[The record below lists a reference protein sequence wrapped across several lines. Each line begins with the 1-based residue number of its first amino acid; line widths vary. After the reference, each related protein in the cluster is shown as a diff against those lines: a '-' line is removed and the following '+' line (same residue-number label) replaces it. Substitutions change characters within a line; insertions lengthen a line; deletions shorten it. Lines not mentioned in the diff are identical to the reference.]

1 MRMPKFGTIAATAAV
16 GLLSVAL
23 ISGPASA
30 NRAKPPAEAVELA
43 KANNKFGVDMFKKLH
58 KDGENT
64 FMSPASIA
72 IALQMCA
79 EGAEGET
86 KSELHKAMHVTG
98 KDVKGGNK
106 SLLKELG
113 SRKGVTLSIANSLWA
128 DPARVTMNE
137 KYVSD
142 VREYFDSE
150 ARTASFSDPA
160 TLTAIN
166 SWISEKTNALIPKML
181 EDISDETVV
190 YLINAIYFKGEWT
203 VKFDKAATKDADF
216 NMADGTKKT
225 VRMMSRDAEMQ
236 YGNHDGIQIIKL
248 PYGKDKQ
255 TAMWVALPAADKSL
269 DSVIASM
276 NAETLST
283 WQRATHQQDG
293 TFKMP
298 RFTTKFTAPLNEP
311 LKELGVVR
319 AFNEA
324 TAEFDPM
331 GKSLRDPLHISRVL
345 HEAVVIVTE
354 EGTEAAAVT
363 IVDSEGN
370 SAPPPPFNMTCDRP
384 FFFWIADQRTGA
396 VLFAGTVYNPEN
408 PK

>member
-1 MRMPKFGTIAATAAV
+1 MRMPKFGTIAASAAV

-30 NRAKPPAEAVELA
+30 NGAKPPAEAVALA

-79 EGAEGET
+79 EGAEGDT
-86 KSELHKAMHVTG
+86 KSDMHKAMHVTG
-98 KDVKGGNK
+98 TDVKAGNK
-106 SLLKELG
+106 ALLKELG

-128 DPARVTMNE
+128 DPARVTMNDT
-137 KYVSD
+137 YVSD

-160 TLTAIN
+160 TLKAIN
-166 SWISEKTNALIPKML
+166 DWISGKTNGLIKDML
-181 EDISDETVV
+181 DSIPPEAVA
-190 YLINAIYFKGEWT
+190 YLINAIYFKGEWSA
-203 VKFDKAATKDADF
+203 KFEKEDTKDADF
-216 NMADGTKKT
+216 NLADGTKKT
-225 VRMMSRDAEMQ
+225 VRMMSRNDKMQ
-236 YGNHDGIQIIKL
+236 YASHDGIQIIKL
-248 PYGKDKQ
+248 PYGKDEQ

-276 NAETLST
+276 DAETLGT
-283 WQRATHQQDG
+283 WQRATRERKG

-298 RFTTKFTAPLNEP
+298 RFTIKFKALLNDP
-311 LKELGVVR
+311 LKQLGMDR
-319 AFNEA
+319 AFSDTKA
-324 TAEFDPM
+324 QFDPM
-331 GKSLRDPLHISRVL
+331 GKSPMGPLYINRVL

-354 EGTEAAAVT
+354 EGTEAAAATV
-363 IVDSEGN
+363 VEMGAR
-370 SAPPPPFNMTCDRP
+370 SAPPAPFNMTCDRP
-384 FFFWIADQRTGA
+384 FFFWIADERTGA
-396 VLFAGTVYNPEN
+396 VLFAGTVYNPAN
-408 PK
+408 PE